1 MGIFD
6 VISSIFKK
14 KPKIAYAKSQSV
26 DLIELKRNPYY
37 IVASVELGNTTTKSI
52 ITATNMETGKT
63 YIVSKHVKMT
73 RDVRP
78 PKKGEEVFG
87 ETLWGV
93 KLTREAVSDMVKE
106 VLLES
111 LKKAGLT
118 VDDLHFVVRST
129 GVTAGFASPEE
140 VGEMIIALAQGCM
153 KAGVPP
159 AKMTPAMTKDQIP
172 KPFDKYSF
180 LDKIIFD
187 GAVTGVLPPTG
198 KEVVANEMEGELVT
212 AGIKVGSKW
221 TDVDF
226 RNPCMSI
233 DFGTTLAGRI
243 TNDTLPYAKV
253 IGNLCGLA
261 GAIADA
267 IARGSGKIDEK
278 TGAALDLS
286 DVKGKPNEELAKEY
300 AEKMH
305 KYIIIKEVP
314 KDVERFGTVPVDP
327 KAAEKAGTTLIGC
340 DVGENGS
347 DLVKLEELGRELVE
361 KSDIPTLLCCLD
373 YVMSEVVRRLVK
385 LAYEKNLIN
394 EKSAIGITG
403 RAGITGKK
411 PELIVEKLKTLNIW
425 DNVEEN
431 VVFVEDGLALGAS
444 VMARCMNCLGTPKV
458 PIGGVR
464 GGGCILSL
472 RRKWQKERGMIRD

>member
-6 VISSIFKK
+6 VISGLFKK

-52 ITATNMETGKT
+52 ITATNMDTGKT

-73 RDVRP
+73 RDVRK

-93 KLTREAVSDMVKE
+93 KLTREAVADMVKE

-159 AKMTPAMTKDQIP
+159 AKMTPAMTKEQIP

-221 TDVDF
+221 TNVDF

-278 TGAALDLS
+278 TGAALDLANI
-286 DVKGKPNEELAKEY
+286 KGKPNEELAKEY
-300 AEKMH
+300 AEEMH

-314 KDVERFGTVPVDP
+314 KDVDRFGTVPVDP
-327 KAAEKAGTTLIGC
+327 KSAEKAGTT
-340 DVGENGS
+340 
-347 DLVKLEELGRELVE
+347 
-361 KSDIPTLLCCLD
+361 
-373 YVMSEVVRRLVK
+373 
-385 LAYEKNLIN
+385 
-394 EKSAIGITG
+394 
-403 RAGITGKK
+403 
-411 PELIVEKLKTLNIW
+411 
-425 DNVEEN
+425 
-431 VVFVEDGLALGAS
+431 
-444 VMARCMNCLGTPKV
+444 
-458 PIGGVR
+458 
-464 GGGCILSL
+464 
-472 RRKWQKERGMIRD
+472 

>member
-6 VISSIFKK
+6 VISGLFKK

-52 ITATNMETGKT
+52 ITATNMDTGKT
-63 YIVSKHVKMT
+63 YIVSKYVRMT

-93 KLTREAVSDMVKE
+93 QLTRDAVADMVKE

-187 GAVTGVLPPTG
+187 RAVTGVLPPTG

-221 TDVDF
+221 TNVDF

-278 TGAALDLS
+278 TGAALDLANI
-286 DVKGKPNEELAKEY
+286 KGKPKEELAKEY
-300 AEKMH
+300 AEEMH
-305 KYIIIKEVP
+305 RYIIIKEVP
-314 KDVERFGTVPVDP
+314 KDVDRFGTVPVDP
-327 KAAEKAGTTLIGC
+327 KSAEKAGTTLIGC
-340 DVGENGS
+340 DVGKNGS
-347 DLVKLEELGRELVE
+347 DLIKLEELGRELVE

-373 YVMSEVVRRLVK
+373 YVMSEVVKRLVE
-385 LAYEKNLIN
+385 LAYNKGLIN
-394 EKSAIGITG
+394 EKTALGITG

-411 PELIVEKLKTLNIW
+411 PELIIEKLKTLEIW
-425 DNVEEN
+425 DKVEEN

-444 VMARCMNCLGTPKV
+444 VMARCMNCLGTPQV

-464 GGGCILSL
+464 GGNCILGL

>member
-1 MGIFD
+1 
-6 VISSIFKK
+6 
-14 KPKIAYAKSQSV
+14 
-26 DLIELKRNPYY
+26 
-37 IVASVELGNTTTKSI
+37 
-52 ITATNMETGKT
+52 
-63 YIVSKHVKMT
+63 
-73 RDVRP
+73 
-78 PKKGEEVFG
+78 
-87 ETLWGV
+87 
-93 KLTREAVSDMVKE
+93 
-106 VLLES
+106 
-111 LKKAGLT
+111 
-118 VDDLHFVVRST
+118 
-129 GVTAGFASPEE
+129 
-140 VGEMIIALAQGCM
+140 MIIALAQGCM

-159 AKMTPAMTKDQIP
+159 AKMTPAMTKEQIP

-221 TDVDF
+221 TNVDF

-278 TGAALDLS
+278 TGAALDLANI
-286 DVKGKPNEELAKEY
+286 KGKPNEELAKEY
-300 AEKMH
+300 AEEMH

-314 KDVERFGTVPVDP
+314 KDVDRFGTVPVDP
-327 KAAEKAGTTLIGC
+327 KSAEKAGTTLIGC
-340 DVGENGS
+340 DVGKNGS
-347 DLVKLEELGRELVE
+347 DLIKLEELGRELVD
-361 KSDIPTLLCCLD
+361 KSNIPTLMCCLD
-373 YVMSEVVRRLVK
+373 YVMSEIVRRLVE
-385 LAYEKNLIN
+385 LAYKKGLIN
-394 EKSAIGITG
+394 EKSAVGITG

-411 PELIVEKLKTLNIW
+411 PELIIEKLKTLGIW
-425 DNVEEN
+425 NKVEEN

-444 VMARCMNCLGTPKV
+444 VMARCMNCLGTPQV
-458 PIGGVR
+458 
-464 GGGCILSL
+464 
-472 RRKWQKERGMIRD
+472 Q